1 MIRQARLEDA
11 EPIGQLWAKLATYHT
26 TLDPDLPL
34 PAPNGAQL
42 YARRIANR
50 LDDNYTHTLVA
61 EENGVVVGY
70 VLGVLIDFAP
80 EMFQAE
86 HGGFLAD
93 IYVDEAYRGHGI
105 GRALVEALTQWFRQ
119 NGARYFEW
127 YVAEHNTSGRAFW
140 EAMGGRSLMLRMRAN
155 VSTDESE
162 TGQ

>member
-1 MIRQARLEDA
+1 MIRPARVEDA

-34 PAPNGAQL
+34 PAANGAQL

-50 LDDNYTHTLVA
+50 LDDKYTHTLVA
-61 EENGVVVGY
+61 EENGAIVGY
-70 VLGVLIDFAP
+70 VLGVLIDFMP

-93 IYVDEAYRGHGI
+93 IYVDEAYRGRGI

-119 NGARYFEW
+119 NEVRYFEW
-127 YVAEHNTSGRAFW
+127 YVAERNTSGRAFW
-140 EAMGGRSLMLRMRAN
+140 EAMGGRNLMLRMRAT